1 MLQPISMGEALK
13 KRVKQARFNSPAQ
26 EALINL
32 LIAASHIREQLDSA
46 CSEFGITHGQYNVL
60 RILRGA
66 NPNGYARNEIAER
79 MVEKA
84 PDVTRLVDR
93 LEGQGLVKRD
103 RSDEDRR
110 QSITRITQ
118 KGLDLLV
125 QVDEQIKQ
133 VHEDFRSRLS
143 VKDCEQLSRLCEG
156 IYGEQ

>member
-1 MLQPISMGEALK
+1 MGEALR
-13 KRVKQARFNSPAQ
+13 KRVKQVKFNSPAQ

-32 LIAASHIREQLDSA
+32 LIAASYVREQLDSA
-46 CSEFGITHGQYNVL
+46 CSRFGITHGQYNVL

-66 NPNGYARNEIAER
+66 NPNGYSRNEIAER

-93 LEGQGLVKRD
+93 LETQDFVKRE

-125 QVDEQIKQ
+125 QVDVQ
-133 VHEDFRSRLS
+133 VNEVHKNFGDRLS
-143 VKDCEQLSRLCEG
+143 VKESKKLSHLCES
-156 IYGEQ
+156 IYDED